1 MKKLKYINLFE
12 EFKINSEGSY
22 NIGDTIT
29 DVPGSRTSI
38 VVRIDE
44 NGKPQSVMARYD
56 VLLQYG
62 INPKSGIP
70 LSEFG
75 SLTQRDIKELHN
87 SSDAKSIDEILRL
100 DQNGLAGN
108 SGWRLPLLS
117 EVDIMRKMYKGQ
129 ISPNWQFTRLEKPLY
144 LYSNHE
150 CREFWEM
157 DPNTRLTYQLKNK
170 DKLRLLDFAEGGE
183 IKLDPTSQFN
193 IRLVY
198 DLYNYKYSDTLKD
211 FVKTPRFEG
220 ELPEEEM

>member
-1 MKKLKYINLFE
+1 MKHLKLFE
-12 EFKINSEGSY
+12 EFKIDSERSY
-22 NIGDTIT
+22 KIGETISG
-29 DVPGSRTSI
+29 VPGSDTSI

-44 NGKPQSVMARYD
+44 NGKPISVMARFD
-56 VLLQYG
+56 VRLRDG
-62 INPKSGIP
+62 INPDSGHTLP
-70 LSEFG
+70 DFGFLS
-75 SLTQRDIKELHN
+75 QRDIKELYD
-87 SSDAKSIDEILRL
+87 SPDAKSIGEILRIEE
-100 DQNGLAGN
+100 NGYAGN

-129 ISPNWQFTRLEKPLY
+129 ISKNWQFTRLKNPLY

-170 DKLRLLDFAEGGE
+170 DKLRVLDFAGGE
-183 IKLDPTSQFN
+183 LDKLGPIDQQFN

-211 FVKTPRFEG
+211 FVETPRFE
-220 ELPEEEM
+220 M